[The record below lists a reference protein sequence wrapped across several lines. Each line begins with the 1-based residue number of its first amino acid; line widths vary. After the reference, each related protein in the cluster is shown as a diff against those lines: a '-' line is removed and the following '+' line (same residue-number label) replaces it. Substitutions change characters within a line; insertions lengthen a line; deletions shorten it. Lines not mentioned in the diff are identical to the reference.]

1 MLITFPC
8 DIHFIYTVAAAA
20 KQGSSSIIHDVK
32 LVKISGT
39 ILSICINPGT
49 GNLVIGSDEGYVSIS
64 LYHLLFSLS
73 LFVSTYQLV
82 IFFKWNAAAMCII
95 LSCMNTSKLEFSAHE
110 KATNFGLIN

>member
-8 DIHFIYTVAAAA
+8 DIGHVIYTVAAAA
-20 KQGSSSIIHDVK
+20 KQGFSSIIHDVK

-64 LYHLLFSLS
+64 IYHLLFFF
-73 LFVSTYQLV
+73 LFCFN
-82 IFFKWNAAAMCII
+82 IP
-95 LSCMNTSKLEFSAHE
+95 TS
-110 KATNFGLIN
+110 NFL